1 MDDVGGA
8 LEQVARLGSRQWGEH
23 SDLVQRFAMVAQE
36 EEHDIERQQHGD
48 RVRHRSFHHR
58 GPELGSPAR
67 HAAKDRRKVHARRH
81 EAHQPACYFVRLDS
95 ALKVAGSN
103 LFLEGCEAGGQCT
116 EELVREECERKKNE
130 QGQETERNTRRQVR
144 MLQPRLEAA
153 MQRHRQ
159 HRCRQSPHQRGKKR
173 HGQQVADV
181 EADERGDEQRRR
193 PEKVVAMSDD
203 RLGNGWGE
211 IRRCHGPATR
221 LPPERFQLA
230 W

>member
-1 MDDVGGA
+1 
-8 LEQVARLGSRQWGEH
+8 
-23 SDLVQRFAMVAQE
+23 MVAQE

-81 EAHQPACYFVRLDS
+81 ESSSAGVLFRATRQCAEGRRLAICSWRDARPEAS
-95 ALKVAGSN
+95 ALKSWFARSVSG
-103 LFLEGCEAGGQCT
+103 
-116 EELVREECERKKNE
+116 RKTSS
-130 QGQETERNTRRQVR
+130 GQETERNTRRQIR

-173 HGQQVADV
+173 HGQQVADI

-193 PEKVVAMSDD
+193 PEKVVAMSHDW
-203 RLGNGWGE
+203 LGNGWGG